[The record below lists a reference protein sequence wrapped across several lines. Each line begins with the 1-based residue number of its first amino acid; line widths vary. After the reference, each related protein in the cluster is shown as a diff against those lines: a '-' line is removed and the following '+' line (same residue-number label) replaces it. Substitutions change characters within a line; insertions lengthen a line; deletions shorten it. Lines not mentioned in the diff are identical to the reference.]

1 MTLMEAM
8 HRADALKPNS
18 YSNEEK
24 IRWISILDGLI
35 KKKIFDTHEGG
46 EDVVYDGYETETPLT
61 TELLVP
67 APYDDIYVHWLMMQI
82 DLTNGEYAR
91 YNNSAKVYNSAYQDF
106 ANYYNR
112 THMPLGKTL
121 KYI

>member
-8 HRADALKPNS
+8 HRADALKPNT

-24 IRWISILDGLI
+24 IKWLSILDGLI
-35 KKKIFDTHEGG
+35 KTKLIDTHEGG
-46 EDVVYDGYETETPLT
+46 EDVVFNGYEADTPLT

-67 APYDDIYVHWLMMQI
+67 APYDDIYVHWLTMHI

-91 YNNSAKVYNSAYQDF
+91 YNNNIVRFNDTLSAYT
-106 ANYYNR
+106 NYYNR
-112 THMPLGKTL
+112 THMPKGKSI
-121 KYI
+121 KYF

>member
-18 YSNEEK
+18 YTTEEK
-24 IRWISILDGLI
+24 IKWLSILDGLI
-35 KKKIFDTHEGG
+35 KEKLIDTHEGG
-46 EDVVYDGYETETPLT
+46 EGVVFNGYEADTPLT

-67 APYDDIYVHWLMMQI
+67 APYDDIYVHWLTMHI

-91 YNNSAKVYNSAYQDF
+91 YNNSAMVYNEAYQDF

-112 THMPLGKTL
+112 THMPLGKTM
-121 KYI
+121 KYF